1 MERVTVRYNGLH
13 AVLVA
18 AILVTAGIHLY
29 LGIKFA
35 DVLFLLNA
43 IGYVGLT
50 GLFLIPLEI
59 TQRFHEVLR
68 WVLIFFAG
76 LTIILWAIIN
86 GTIDA
91 VGVTA
96 KTAEVLI
103 IVLLLVDR
111 NRST

>member
-1 MERVTVRYNGLH
+1 MERVMFKYNGLH

-18 AILVTAGIHLY
+18 AVLVTAGIHLY

-35 DVLFLLNA
+35 DVMFLLNS

-50 GLFLIPLEI
+50 GLFLIPLAI

-68 WVLIFFAG
+68 WVLIAFA
-76 LTIILWAIIN
+76 LITIIMWAIIN
-86 GTIDA
+86 GHLDVTGI
-91 VGVTA
+91 TA
-96 KTAEVLI
+96 KSAEVLI

-111 NRST
+111 QRSR